1 MADFPITTAD
11 TLPPALGGNRE
22 VKRMRVIK
30 FTHHSSANEAQKKL
44 IARAQ
49 ELGYDAVV
57 GVHFLAYPMTIAP
70 NTKSGSE
77 RPGTHTRWAVY
88 GTAIGW

>member
-1 MADFPITTAD
+1 VTDILITTAD
-11 TLPPALGGNRE
+11 TLPLALGGSRE

-30 FTHHSSANEAQKKL
+30 FTGYSHPSEAQEKL

-49 ELGYDAVV
+49 ELGYDAVI
-57 GVHFLAYPMTIAP
+57 GVRFLAYSGEDSQAFAAGSGP
-70 NTKSGSE
+70 NNAK
-77 RPGTHTRWAVY
+77 TRWAIY

>member
-30 FTHHSSANEAQKKL
+30 FTHHSSANEAQNKL
-44 IARAQ
+44 MARAQ

-57 GVHFLAYPMTIAP
+57 GVRFIAYPITTAP
-70 NTKSGSE
+70 NTVSGSG
-77 RPGTHTRWAVY
+77 RIDTRIEWAVY

>member
-1 MADFPITTAD
+1 MADIPITTAD

-22 VKRMRVIK
+22 VKRIRVIK
-30 FTHHSSANEAQKKL
+30 FTNHSSATEAQNKL

-57 GVHFLAYPMTIAP
+57 GVRFIAYPDVTAP
-70 NTKSGSE
+70 TYVAGSAPINT
-77 RPGTHTRWAVY
+77 HILWAVY